1 MSDTRTQI
9 LDTALQLFSERGYF
23 STSVHDIKRA
33 AGLSTGAI
41 YHHFGSKE
49 AIAEA
54 LHESLLGRMTAL
66 LEEIFEREV
75 SARDRSQALL
85 AALFALTTEEPTL
98 MRFILHARHQEFLP
112 TVTPICSTRPFR
124 LMLELVEE
132 GMVAGEIRQLE
143 PLVAA
148 AALFGGGLRLI
159 HLHLDGILPAPLATY
174 LDDCFDCG
182 WRGVAA

>member
-1 MSDTRTQI
+1 MNNTRQQI
-9 LDTALQLFSERGYF
+9 LDAALLLFSEHGYF

-41 YHHFGSKE
+41 YHHFSSKE
-49 AIAEA
+49 AIAQA
-54 LHESLLGRMTAL
+54 LHEALVARFTAL
-66 LEEIFEREV
+66 VEEACGAPSTRA
-75 SARDRSQALL
+75 SSHALL
-85 AALFALTTEEPTL
+85 TALFELTVNEPTL
-98 MRFILHARHQEFLP
+98 VRFVLHARHQEFLP
-112 TVTPICSTRPFR
+112 GAPPICSTRPFL

-132 GMVAGEIRQLE
+132 GIRRGELRPLN

-159 HLHLDGILPAPLATY
+159 HLHLDGVLPAPLAEH
-174 LDDCFDCG
+174 LEPCWDCG